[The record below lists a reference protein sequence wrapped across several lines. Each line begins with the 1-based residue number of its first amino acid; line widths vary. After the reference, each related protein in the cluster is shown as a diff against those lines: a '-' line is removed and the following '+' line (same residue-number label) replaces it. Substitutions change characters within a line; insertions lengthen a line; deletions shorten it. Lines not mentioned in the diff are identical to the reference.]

1 MTSPSKKPRFS
12 IHLAI
17 QNGETEFIEKLV
29 YYNCLPGNI
38 NALDDSGLSPLHVAV
53 MNKHEK
59 IVELLLKNGAD
70 VNKETNEKAILPEI
84 KELLIEFEP
93 HSKFYELFD
102 CSLYTKL
109 TPLHLAT
116 ITGCLNVV
124 RLLIENGANINTE
137 NDQGLRPIHSAI
149 HCGAFDVV
157 SILFENKAAL
167 GNSEKLSERYL
178 GAEDLINFA
187 VDQGSQGSVEIIKLL
202 FEKGIKIKGT
212 KAMQIAID
220 EKDMDIFK
228 VLVENGAIVDS
239 YDNGMTSPLHRLDWD
254 LDYVARLEMMQFL
267 IDYGANVDILG
278 GMEFEETLLHR
289 AARIGE
295 MYLAKFMIR
304 NGANLD
310 CKTGPK
316 TWGDNFDDYIEAPA
330 DSTPLHLAIRDGKLE
345 IAELLITL
353 GAGVNIPNA
362 KAKTA
367 LHWAVEYE
375 NGKMIQ
381 ALIHNGA
388 NVEALIK
395 CEECEANGYRTC
407 APKPLE
413 ISLEKKKINAMKMFL
428 YVNLHK

>member
-17 QNGETEFIEKLV
+17 QNGETEFIEKLI
-29 YYNCLPGNI
+29 YYNCLPENI
-38 NALDDSGLSPLHVAV
+38 NALDGRGLSPLHMAV
-53 MNKHEK
+53 LYKHEK
-59 IVELLLKNGAD
+59 IVELLLKNGAN
-70 VNKETNEKAILPEI
+70 VNKKTNGKAILQEI
-84 KELLIEFEP
+84 KEMLIEFEP
-93 HSKFYELFD
+93 HSLSVYYDLID
-102 CSLYTKL
+102 SDLYTKL

-116 ITGCLNVV
+116 ITGSLKVV
-124 RLLIENGANINTE
+124 RLLIEYGAYVNME

-149 HCGAFDVV
+149 HCGVVDVV
-157 SILFENKAAL
+157 SILFENKATL
-167 GNSEKLSERYL
+167 GNSNNSKRFL
-178 GAEDLINFA
+178 GAEDLVNFA
-187 VDQGSQGSVEIIKLL
+187 TEKGSIEVIKLL
-202 FEKGIKIKGT
+202 FEKGIRIKGT
-212 KAMQIAID
+212 KAMQIAMD
-220 EKDMDIFK
+220 EKDMDILK
-228 VLVENGAIVDS
+228 VLVENGAMVDS
-239 YDNGMTSPLHRLDWD
+239 LMTSPLHRLDWE
-254 LDYVARLEMMQFL
+254 LDYDARLEMMQFL
-267 IDYGANVDILG
+267 IDHGANVDSLG